1 MRRAPVYEYTVDNTV
16 ETLLNT
22 VTGRH
27 WKQCSNLSAVLTNSL
42 SMYRVVHGLRTSNE
56 GINQR
61 NLKIRANVADKICFG
76 CT

>member
-56 GINQR
+56 GINQCY
-61 NLKIRANVADKICFG
+61 LKNWADVADQIC
-76 CT
+76 CRHT